1 MMKRSQ
7 GWQMSKNNPRKD
19 TSQRKTLEGISQEE
33 WLDAHLKGFEKWI
46 QQYKRIVKDKS
57 PHMALGDIQI
67 ASDNETQS
75 SQLQEAFLDTWKII
89 ITKVKSPENI
99 EHIRNTLDDLMG
111 DYDFLARKLRR
122 RFGSNYGLEGFK
134 TGSTKKK
141 SKDYEPRRLHMKF
154 IRAQLESGVTNAA
167 TAWDNFVHEGLKGD
181 SVVGGEKFKIEFT
194 YLKLEADVIIGK
206 SEKYQI
212 LRRHFCDQFRYQ
224 KKKMKIADKKDKTD

>member
-1 MMKRSQ
+1 MAEDKPQTEEELRFLEEILPQEKMVESL
-7 GWQMSKNNPRKD
+7 
-19 TSQRKTLEGISQEE
+19 LEGFKS
-33 WLDAHLKGFEKWI
+33 WV
-46 QQYKRIVKDKS
+46 QQYKRVVIDES
-57 PHMALGDIQI
+57 PPMAQGDIQI

-75 SQLQEAFLDTWKII
+75 SQLQEAFLDAWKII

-99 EHIRNTLDDLMG
+99 EHVRNTLDDLMG
-111 DYDFLARKLRR
+111 DYDFLKRKLRR
-122 RFGSNYGLEGFK
+122 RFGSSYGLEGFK

-181 SVVGGEKFKIEFT
+181 SVVDGEKFKIEFT
-194 YLKLEADVIIGK
+194 YLKLEANVIIGK

-224 KKKMKIADKKDKTD
+224 KKKMKIADKKDKSD

>member
-1 MMKRSQ
+1 MKQ
-7 GWQMSKNNPRKD
+7 
-19 TSQRKTLEGISQEE
+19 SQREQMAEDKPQTEEELRFLEEILPQEKMVESLLEGFKS
-33 WLDAHLKGFEKWI
+33 WV
-46 QQYKRIVKDKS
+46 QQYQRVVIDES
-57 PHMALGDIQI
+57 PHMAQGDIPI
-67 ASDNETQS
+67 ASDKQIQS
-75 SQLQEAFLDTWKII
+75 NQLEKAFLDSWEI
-89 ITKVKSPENI
+89 ITTKVVSPENI
-99 EHIRNTLDDLMG
+99 EKVRNTLDDLMG
-111 DYDFLARKLRR
+111 DYDFLERKLRG
-122 RFGSNYGLEGFK
+122 RFGDNYGLEGFK

-181 SVVGGEKFKIEFT
+181 SVVDGEKFKIEFT

-224 KKKMKIADKKDKTD
+224 KKKMKIADKKDKSD

>member
-1 MMKRSQ
+1 MKQ
-7 GWQMSKNNPRKD
+7 
-19 TSQRKTLEGISQEE
+19 SQREQMAEDKPQTEEELRFLEEILPQEKMVESLLEGFKS
-33 WLDAHLKGFEKWI
+33 WV
-46 QQYKRIVKDKS
+46 QQYQRVVIDES
-57 PHMALGDIQI
+57 PHMAQGDISI
-67 ASDNETQS
+67 ASDKQIQS
-75 SQLQEAFLDTWKII
+75 NQLEKAFLDSWEI
-89 ITKVKSPENI
+89 ITTKVVSPENI
-99 EHIRNTLDDLMG
+99 EKVRNTLDDLMG
-111 DYDFLARKLRR
+111 DYDFLERKLRG

-181 SVVGGEKFKIEFT
+181 SVVDGEKFKIEFT

-224 KKKMKIADKKDKTD
+224 KKKMKIADKKDKSD